1 MLSGC
6 LAQEAAPQ
14 AAGIE
19 SPLAD
24 ACTDRCPIP
33 RRPDVIQ
40 EAQNRVQKVESIAQE
55 VTDIRRVL
63 IEERYVMLDQK
74 AAEEKWVNHP
84 PAESDPDWDA
94 YQEWLYIRTEQN
106 KPVGDR
112 RIHVLKK
119 TPAWKM

>member
-14 AAGIE
+14 AVGIE
-19 SPLAD
+19 PPSVD

-33 RRPDVIQ
+33 RGPDVIQ
-40 EAQNRVQKVESIAQE
+40 EARNRVQKVESIAQG

-63 IEERYVMLDQK
+63 VEERYVVLDQK
-74 AAEEKWVNHP
+74 AIEEGWVSHP

-94 YQEWLYIRTEQN
+94 YQEWLYIRMEQR
-106 KPVGDR
+106 KSVGDQ

-119 TPAWKM
+119 APAWKM